1 MAEEGLRTT
10 APGSLGDAG
19 GIVDAWIEA
28 LPATQRARPAGLLES
43 YRRLAAVVLHYG
55 LDSDDGHGGDVFL
68 DEMELHKALDG
79 VAAHARRSDL
89 TMSHLLGDLGSLTP
103 ASVNWLDR
111 EAGDGAREPMRVVT
125 RVVRALDSVSRRLVH
140 LLEESDARARRERVE
155 ALAAMTDMLSH
166 ELRNQLGA
174 ARTASQMLLSSHAEL
189 GEEGVHRAAELV
201 LASVEAGL
209 RTVADVR
216 ALNLTASRADRTEE
230 GRPSQVPLPNLI
242 GTIAER
248 LQTEAAALGVALEV
262 HSGVDCRVDASRLRL
277 IVFNLVWNGIKYRD
291 GSKERPFVRTTTRR
305 RSDGR
310 IEVRVID
317 NGVGIAPEEVEHI
330 FQYRMR
336 GRHADDVV
344 GSGLGLAIVKE
355 AVEQLGGEIDVTSDV
370 GVGTTFTLVFES
382 GEEDESR

>member
-1 MAEEGLRTT
+1 MAEERPCTT
-10 APGSLGDAG
+10 APGSLGDARE
-19 GIVDAWIEA
+19 IVDAWIEA

-43 YRRLAAVVLHYG
+43 YRRLAAVVLRYG
-55 LDSDDGHGGDVFL
+55 LDSDDGGGDDGFL
-68 DEMELHKALDG
+68 DETELHKALDG
-79 VAAHARRSDL
+79 VAAHARRSEL

-103 ASVNWLDR
+103 ATVNWLDQGV
-111 EAGDGAREPMRVVT
+111 GDGAREPMRVVT
-125 RVVRALDSVSRRLVH
+125 RVVRALDSVSRHLVH

-174 ARTASQMLLSSHAEL
+174 ARTASQMLLSSHTAL
-189 GEEGVHRAAELV
+189 GEDGVHRAAELV

-216 ALNLTASRADRTEE
+216 ALTASRTDRTDE

-248 LQTEAAALGVALEV
+248 LQTEAGALGVALEV

-291 GSKERPFVRTTTRR
+291 GSKERPFVRTMTRR

-317 NGVGIAPEEVEHI
+317 NGVGITPDEIDRI
-330 FQYRMR
+330 FQYRVR
-336 GRHADDVV
+336 GRHAGDVV

-355 AVEQLGGEIDVTSDV
+355 AVEQLGGEIHVTSEV
-370 GVGTTFTLVFES
+370 GVGTTFTLLFES
-382 GEEDESR
+382 DEDDSP